1 MRVSPSEGSQRSTH
15 LFPQLAQ
22 AHCQLE
28 HPDIF
33 PILSVPSD
41 PNFYLDGTKYKPE
54 EQRTSH
60 QYCGNIPLRM
70 TKTECGCAVC
80 VPPFGHMDGLTPAC
94 TGTSAM
100 RSPPAGSLQQE
111 AKKID
116 ATPNVDDDKFEI
128 ACLLIFVL
136 AISSFLEP

>member
-1 MRVSPSEGSQRSTH
+1 MELTQEEIAMCEFHLQKEVRDPPIYSPNLPRPTVNWNTLNKH
-15 LFPQLAQ
+15 KRKNLPD
-22 AHCQLE
+22 
-28 HPDIF
+28 PDIF

-41 PNFYLDGTKYKPE
+41 PNLYLDGTKYKPE

-70 TKTECGCAVC
+70 TKTARQ
-80 VPPFGHMDGLTPAC
+80 PAE
-94 TGTSAM
+94 
-100 RSPPAGSLQQE
+100 SLQQE
-111 AKKID
+111 AKKRD

-136 AISSFLEP
+136 AISSFWEP

>member
-70 TKTECGCAVC
+70 TKTA
-80 VPPFGHMDGLTPAC
+80 
-94 TGTSAM
+94 
-100 RSPPAGSLQQE
+100 RQPAGSLQQE

-128 ACLLIFVL
+128 AWILGGYFVKPGEILTNL
-136 AISSFLEP
+136 AL